1 MARRYF
7 VHKCGQFTGVADL
20 PNFAKMGMQPARSFE
35 IYRNDVHRFIH
46 TSTDYYI
53 EITKEVYD
61 IMVGV

>member
-7 VHKCGQFTGVADL
+7 VHKSGNFTGVADL
-20 PNFAKMGMQPARSFE
+20 PNFAKMGMQPPRSFE
-35 IYRNDVHRFIH
+35 IYRNDAHKFVN
-46 TSTDYYI
+46 TSTDNYI

>member
-7 VHKCGQFTGVADL
+7 VHKSGNFTGVADL
-20 PNFAKMGMQPARSFE
+20 PNFANMGMQPPRSFE
-35 IYRNDVHRFIH
+35 IYRNDVHRFLT
-46 TSTDYYI
+46 TSTEFYI

>member
-7 VHKCGQFTGVADL
+7 VHKSGNFTGVADL
-20 PNFAKMGMQPARSFE
+20 PNFAKMGMQPPRSFE
-35 IYRNDVHRFIH
+35 IYRNDVHRFLT
-46 TSTDYYI
+46 TSTEFYI

>member
-7 VHKCGQFTGVADL
+7 VHKSGNFTWVADL
-20 PNFAKMGMQPARSFE
+20 PNFANMGMQPPRSFE
-35 IYRNDVHRFIH
+35 IYRNDVHRFLT
-46 TSTDYYI
+46 TSTEFYI